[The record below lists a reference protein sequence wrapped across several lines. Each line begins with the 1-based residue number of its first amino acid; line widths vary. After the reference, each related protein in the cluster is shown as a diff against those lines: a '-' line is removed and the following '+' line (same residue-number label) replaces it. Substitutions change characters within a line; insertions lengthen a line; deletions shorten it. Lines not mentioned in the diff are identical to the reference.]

1 MNSVLLRQNV
11 VERSGKWESQNFRL
25 ISRYIE
31 NVASQQ
37 TDYLKNVR
45 LNITQDKI
53 SEFGN
58 DQKRLFKLTNSLLGN
73 TNTVV
78 LPSHQS
84 ETELANRF
92 GSYFLSKI
100 ETIRTN
106 LSKVNKDLGNVDPL
120 IADTPF
126 DGHPL
131 NCLHSRFYRRGTKNH
146 TESSE

>member
-1 MNSVLLRQNV
+1 
-11 VERSGKWESQNFRL
+11 L

-37 TDYLKNVR
+37 TDYFKIVR
-45 LNITQDKI
+45 LNITQTI
-53 SEFGN
+53 FSEFGN

-84 ETELANRF
+84 EAEIANRF
-92 GSYFLSKI
+92 GSYFLGII

-106 LSKVNKDLGNVDPL
+106 LSKVNKDLGDVDPF

-131 NCLHSRFYRRGTKNH
+131 NCLHSRFY
-146 TESSE
+146 